1 MSPGP
6 CIVRRAGVERR
17 AQASFSI
24 FLVFQHAII
33 DYRGSVRAAPARTNI
48 DVGPG
53 RSSSQRDGLKAFE
66 FSAPTTVV
74 EAIALLAD
82 GARPLAGGTDLI
94 VQMREGRRTV
104 AHVVDMKRIP
114 ELIAV
119 TATTDGGVSIGA
131 ALSVTKMA
139 AHPALA
145 PYPAVVEAG
154 RMIGSY
160 QIQNR
165 ASIGGNVCNAAP
177 SADAIPAL
185 VCLGARAAI
194 AGPRG
199 PREEPVE
206 VLFERPGRTRLGQGE
221 MLLAIV
227 LPPLP
232 ARSAA
237 KYLRFTPRREMD
249 IAVAGAG
256 VWLRQDERGV
266 VTEARVCL
274 ASVAPTPIRAPSA
287 ERRLVGEVPSAALLD
302 EVGILAAQDA
312 RPISDTRGSA
322 GYRRELVRVLT
333 RRALADC
340 CAQLGKPILVA

>member
-1 MSPGP
+1 
-6 CIVRRAGVERR
+6 
-17 AQASFSI
+17 
-24 FLVFQHAII
+24 
-33 DYRGSVRAAPARTNI
+33 
-48 DVGPG
+48 
-53 RSSSQRDGLKAFE
+53 LKAFD
-66 FSAPTTVV
+66 FSAPTSMA
-74 EAIALLAD
+74 EAIALLAS
-82 GARPLAGGTDLI
+82 GGRPLAGGTDLI
-94 VQMREGRRTV
+94 VQMREGRRAV
-104 AHVVDMKRIP
+104 GHVVDVKRIP
-114 ELIAV
+114 DLIAV
-119 TATTDGGVSIGA
+119 TETPDGGVGIGA
-131 ALSVTKMA
+131 ALSVTRMA

-145 PYPAVVEAG
+145 RYPAIVESG

-185 VCLGARAAI
+185 VCLGARAVI
-194 AGPRG
+194 AGPSGR
-199 PREEPVE
+199 REEPVE
-206 VLFERPGRTRLGQGE
+206 TLFERPGRTRLAQGDL
-221 MLLAIV
+221 LLAIV
-227 LPPLP
+227 LPPPP

-256 VWLRQDERGV
+256 VWLRQDEHGV

-302 EVGILAAQDA
+302 EAGSLAAQDA

-322 GYRRELVRVLT
+322 QYRRELVRVLT

-340 CAQLGKPILVA
+340 CAQLGNPILVA